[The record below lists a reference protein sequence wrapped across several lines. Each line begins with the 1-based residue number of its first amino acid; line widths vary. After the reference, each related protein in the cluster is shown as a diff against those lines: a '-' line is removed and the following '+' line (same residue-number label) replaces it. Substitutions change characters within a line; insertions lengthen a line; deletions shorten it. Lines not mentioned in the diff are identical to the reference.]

1 MVFVSNQNN
10 HHNPEGVG
18 SENGYIQTWRLL
30 QPKQNFWNFR
40 ELFYPV
46 YYLYCKYYII
56 LLLFKLILF
65 SFSTLILFLQDKS
78 RKDQ

>member
-30 QPKQNFWNFR
+30 QPKQQNFWNFR

-46 YYLYCKYYII
+46 YYLYCKYYI
-56 LLLFKLILF
+56 
-65 SFSTLILFLQDKS
+65 
-78 RKDQ
+78 

>member
-10 HHNPEGVG
+10 HHNPEGVC

-30 QPKQNFWNFR
+30 QPKQNVWNFR

-46 YYLYCKYYII
+46 YYL
-56 LLLFKLILF
+56 
-65 SFSTLILFLQDKS
+65 DKS
-78 RKDQ
+78 RKDK